1 MRRIGR
7 IAVIISMMIAITAC
21 GDRTGNPAL
30 DEALWNGWPGPGVG
44 HVEKTP
50 HSLQIA
56 ALVHRG
62 GLFPDQDQPA
72 IRATIDRVIRYAAR
86 QADERKAPQFDMQF
100 SMHQLS
106 RTMYRGSQQMG
117 TTRQLFIHAVV
128 DLSAP
133 NTPSPGNAA
142 RFIVR
147 EVLSTS
153 ANQQL
158 TLPASATIAPP
169 IPRSLQGPATISTG
183 SENARPDTMGGRS
196 VGPRPKTDGGPS

>member
-1 MRRIGR
+1 MAVV
-7 IAVIISMMIAITAC
+7 IAMMAAIVAC

-30 DEALWNGWPGPGVG
+30 DEALWNSWPGLGVG
-44 HVEKTP
+44 HVEKSP
-50 HSLQIA
+50 RSLQVA

-62 GLFPDQDQPA
+62 GLFPDQDPPA

-106 RTMYRGSQQMG
+106 RTLYRGSQQMG

-133 NTPSPGNAA
+133 DTPPQGNAA
-142 RFIVR
+142 RFVVR
-147 EVLSTS
+147 DVLATS
-153 ANQQL
+153 KDRQL
-158 TLPASATIAPP
+158 TMPASAILVPPVPHTI
-169 IPRSLQGPATISTG
+169 QGPATLSTEPESG
-183 SENARPDTMGGRS
+183 RPDTMRGRA